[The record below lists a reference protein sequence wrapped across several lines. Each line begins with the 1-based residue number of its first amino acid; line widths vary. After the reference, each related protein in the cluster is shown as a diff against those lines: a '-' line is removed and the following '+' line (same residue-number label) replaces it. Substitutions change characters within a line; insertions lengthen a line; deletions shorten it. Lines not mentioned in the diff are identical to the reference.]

1 MEIIE
6 KLEAHKRETFDDA
19 RRLKRDHDE
28 GAIIYGNPVGAFVV
42 RDQFIST
49 TCSGCLK
56 TYGCKTQSQTQLQRC
71 SKCKFVRYCSVECGV
86 SNCLQ
91 KIIRFELLS
100 FFSCRPRIGKDVT
113 KRNVECWKLFGNPAR
128 IKTPVLL
135 VFLSGITCYSSWV
148 FLINLI
154 NHHVTNNIHWK
165 KPVVQIPG

>member
-56 TYGCKTQSQTQLQRC
+56 TYGCKTQSQTQLSQLQRC
-71 SKCKFVRYCSVECGV
+71 SKCKFVRYCSVDCGV
-86 SNCLQ
+86 STVTDCR
-91 KIIRFELLS
+91 KSSVPSFWVSLLTGQGLEKMTQRRMS
-100 FFSCRPRIGKDVT
+100 
-113 KRNVECWKLFGNPAR
+113 NVECCLEIMPESRHHF
-128 IKTPVLL
+128 
-135 VFLSGITCYSSWV
+135 CSS
-148 FLINLI
+148 FC
-154 NHHVTNNIHWK
+154 
-165 KPVVQIPG
+165 PE